1 MRAQFFGFGSRMSSE
16 SNSRAGGSHSGSSG
30 YMRRNHEN
38 QFAASQAASEEQGNS
53 SMCSFDGFFI
63 NITEEQLNQLN
74 TEEDEKPSPTQS
86 PNRLPKAQR
95 KRADIKT
102 TSKDPSPTSSELNAR
117 Q

>member
-1 MRAQFFGFGSRMSSE
+1 
-16 SNSRAGGSHSGSSG
+16 
-30 YMRRNHEN
+30 MRRNHEN

-74 TEEDEKPSPTQS
+74 TEDEDEKTSPTQS

-95 KRADIKT
+95 KRAEIKN
-102 TSKDPSPTSSELNAR
+102 PSPTSSELNAR